1 MSEKEPEQ
9 VYPVKTLHDFLSEIN
24 REWQRFK
31 RGTLASLFFLS
42 IMLATFVPLFVRAV
56 RYEWDLIMYVFLI
69 GLAAFLIYSIR
80 VMISQYRFFRKWDH
94 RREQLV
100 NLEEKLMSEKLSD
113 ASQSG

>member
-24 REWQRFK
+24 KEWRRFK
-31 RGTLASLFFLS
+31 RGTLTSLFFLTV
-42 IMLATFVPLFVRAV
+42 MLATFVPLFVRAV
-56 RYEWDLIMYVFLI
+56 RYEWDIIMYVFLI

-80 VMISQYRFFRKWDH
+80 IMVLQYRFFRKWDL

-100 NLEEKLMSEKLSD
+100 NLEEQLMNEKPSD